1 MGLSYY
7 QIMLAVGMLV
17 TGSINTLS
25 KKAQNDCVV
34 KGVAIPHGPNGTN
47 VTATPH
53 EFDHPWFQTI
63 IMFTGESLCLIG
75 LLIVRRQE
83 REAFRKQLRES
94 SVQGETS
101 TVDNL
106 KQPRI
111 FQLIIILPT
120 ICDLLGTTLAGIG
133 LLYVSASVWQML
145 RGSIIIFT
153 GILSKIFLKRQ
164 LKWYH
169 WSGMVVTVFGLV
181 LVGMSTIFAEENSAQ
196 AGQTVLGILL
206 ILGGQV
212 MNAIQ
217 MIVEEIFLKKR
228 AYPALQVVGMEGS
241 FGFFILGLI
250 VLPVLYFI
258 PDEEAYTGRY
268 EDSIDAIL
276 QIGNSGKLLAF
287 CLLYLFSIAGYN
299 YFGLSV
305 TKSLTAVHRTL
316 IDACRTIVVWIVGL
330 IIYYAFDPTFGE
342 PFDVT
347 YGILKIDGFMFL
359 LIGTGLYNN
368 LFDLS
373 FLPCRCFQ
381 AEEQTAP
388 RENGTDDAT
397 KTEGNI
403 QDVASWEGESDER
416 TPLFQPNT
424 GSR

>member
-1 MGLSYY
+1 M
-7 QIMLAVGMLV
+7 
-17 TGSINTLS
+17 
-25 KKAQNDCVV
+25 
-34 KGVAIPHGPNGTN
+34 
-47 VTATPH
+47 
-53 EFDHPWFQTI
+53 
-63 IMFTGESLCLIG
+63 G

-342 PFDVT
+342 PFNVT

-388 RENGTDDAT
+388 RENGTDDST